1 MQTVDCRGAV
11 GKESGEDVRYACDVV
26 LSEGGEMEGG
36 GGEVKTKDDCN
47 PTILRAME
55 KDGSL

>member
-1 MQTVDCRGAV
+1 MQAVDCRGAV

-26 LSEGGEMEGG
+26 LPEGGEVEGG
-36 GGEVKTKDDCN
+36 GGEVKAKDDCN

-55 KDGSL
+55 EDGSL